1 MTIFLVLGLF
11 AGLYMLWLLFSL
23 AVYALPLYAGI
34 GLAFWMHGAGC
45 GYAPAILAGFAA
57 GFATLFAG
65 QLLFALSGS
74 PLLRLALAL
83 LFVLPAG
90 IAGYQAVH
98 GVFGLAIDPGATL
111 TILSGLGATLI
122 AGTAWTR
129 LAGFERGEL
138 VQQPMTPS
146 LPAAE

>member
-34 GLAFWMHGAGC
+34 GLAFWMRGVGF
-45 GYAPAILAGFAA
+45 GYAPSILAGFAA

-65 QLLFALSGS
+65 QMLFTLYASPLMRLAVALLFA
-74 PLLRLALAL
+74 
-83 LFVLPAG
+83 VPAG
-90 IAGYQAVH
+90 VAGYHAVH
-98 GVFGLAIDPGATL
+98 GVMGLAIVPGATL
-111 TILSGLGATLI
+111 TVLSSLGAALI

-129 LAGFERGEL
+129 LAGLE
-138 VQQPMTPS
+138 
-146 LPAAE
+146 AATLATAK

>member
-34 GLAFWMHGAGC
+34 GLAFWMHGAGF
-45 GYAPAILAGFAA
+45 GYAPSILVGFAA
-57 GFATLFAG
+57 GFATFFLGQVLFA
-65 QLLFALSGS
+65 FSGS
-74 PLLRLALAL
+74 PLTRLAIAL
-83 LFVLPAG
+83 LFAIPAAV
-90 IAGYQAVH
+90 AGYHAVH
-98 GVFGLAIDPGATL
+98 GVLGLAIDPGATL

-129 LAGFERGEL
+129 LTGFEVNGP
-138 VQQPMTPS
+138 VPQPMTPS

>member
-23 AVYALPLYAGI
+23 AVYALPLYAGL
-34 GLAFWMHGAGC
+34 GLAFWMHGAGF

-74 PLLRLALAL
+74 PLLRLAVAL

-90 IAGYQAVH
+90 IAGYHAVH
-98 GVFGLAIDPGATL
+98 GVFGLAIDPGAAL
-111 TILSGLGATLI
+111 TILSGLVATLI
-122 AGTAWTR
+122 AGTTWTR
-129 LAGFERGEL
+129 LTGFEPGMQ
-138 VQQPMTPS
+138 VQQPMAPS
-146 LPAAE
+146 LPAAK